1 MAETLT
7 PQQKMA
13 VTDRGGK
20 LLVSAAAGSGKTK
33 VLVDRL
39 LSYLTQPE
47 DPANIDDF
55 LMITYT
61 KAAAAE
67 LRGKIA
73 QKLTE
78 RLAADPG
85 NRHLQQQMQ
94 RLYLAKISTVH
105 AFCGDI
111 LREYAYSLDLSGDF
125 RVAEENECR
134 LLQQQVLEGLLDKAY
149 EEGTE
154 AFRAFV
160 DTQGFGRSDRSVPEI
175 VLKVYNS
182 ARCHLNPSAWLE
194 QCRREIPVGEDAAKT
209 PWGEYLMGEFLRSVG
224 LHRAALERCIQLA
237 TGLDGSEKPLA
248 LLESTVRQ
256 LRQLEGCRSWDE
268 LYHHPGVDFGRLNF
282 PKAFPDETL
291 KETIKAVRDAC
302 KLALG
307 KKDKIFSDSSAQVLE
322 DLEKTRL
329 SVEGLVGLVEEF
341 SQAYDRLKRSRR
353 VMDFGDLEHKMLDL
367 LLGKHRS
374 GPTALAREI
383 GERFREIMVDEYQ
396 DSNQVQDAIFSAL
409 TAQKQNCFMVGD
421 VKQSIYQF
429 RLADPGIFLEKYN
442 RFVPAEEAQPGQ
454 GRKVLLTRN
463 FRSAGQV
470 IAGVNAVFGCC
481 MSPEVGGLI
490 YGEGERLYE
499 GIRHIP
505 QSEPEVELYGIQ
517 VQADTY
523 REEAAFTARRIRELL
538 TEEHFVREK
547 DTLRRIRPEDI
558 VILLRSPGSVG
569 GEFQYALEQLGIPC
583 VTGNGEDLLQSREVS
598 TLRALLQTID
608 NPLQDIP
615 LVAVLASPL
624 FGFTADDLAQIRKA
638 DRNAPF
644 IRVMEKS
651 ERQDCRA
658 FLELLGKLRAQARMN
673 DVSKLLQ
680 DIFALTRMDSLYGA
694 MEEGQPENL
703 QAFCRLAE
711 DYERNGHKDLGQF
724 LDYLQALEEKGVTA
738 PAQEGS
744 SGAVTIMSI
753 HKSKGLEFPV
763 VFLCGLSRS
772 FNQESARDQV
782 LCHKELGLGLSW
794 VNTDQR
800 VRYPTIAK
808 RAISAK
814 IEDSTISEEM
824 RVLYVAM
831 TRAKDRLIMTY
842 AQKNLEKELTNLVRR
857 MDVTDPL
864 LLTWDVDC
872 PGTWVLYT
880 ALHRTEAG
888 ALFALG
894 GKPNCSQVQ
903 EIPWKIQVVEG
914 ENLSAQTE
922 TQSAKIQEIEPE
934 ILGKMEK
941 FLRFSYP
948 YTAATQTPSKQ
959 TATQLKGRPKDQE
972 VAEAAQVRQPER
984 VWRKPSF
991 AGGSPQGKD
1000 YGNAVHTLM
1009 EHIRFQKDMSLDYV
1023 NSEIARMEEEG
1034 FLTREECMGIRPK
1047 KIHAFFATEEGKA
1060 LCASPKV
1067 LREFKFSIL
1076 VDAQSRE
1083 PSMIGEKILLQGV
1096 VDCAMV
1102 EDSITVV
1109 DFKTDHVTKDSL
1121 EAAVRRYAPQIMAY
1135 GKAMEKIFQKPVKK
1149 KLLYFFHLGAFAEV
1163 TE

>member
-1 MAETLT
+1 M
-7 PQQKMA
+7 
-13 VTDRGGK
+13 
-20 LLVSAAAGSGKTK
+20 
-33 VLVDRL
+33 
-39 LSYLTQPE
+39 
-47 DPANIDDF
+47 
-55 LMITYT
+55 
-61 KAAAAE
+61 
-67 LRGKIA
+67 
-73 QKLTE
+73 
-78 RLAADPG
+78 
-85 NRHLQQQMQ
+85 
-94 RLYLAKISTVH
+94 
-105 AFCGDI
+105 
-111 LREYAYSLDLSGDF
+111 
-125 RVAEENECR
+125 
-134 LLQQQVLEGLLDKAY
+134 
-149 EEGTE
+149 
-154 AFRAFV
+154 
-160 DTQGFGRSDRSVPEI
+160 
-175 VLKVYNS
+175 
-182 ARCHLNPSAWLE
+182 
-194 QCRREIPVGEDAAKT
+194 
-209 PWGEYLMGEFLRSVG
+209 
-224 LHRAALERCIQLA
+224 
-237 TGLDGSEKPLA
+237 
-248 LLESTVRQ
+248 
-256 LRQLEGCRSWDE
+256 
-268 LYHHPGVDFGRLNF
+268 
-282 PKAFPDETL
+282 
-291 KETIKAVRDAC
+291 
-302 KLALG
+302 
-307 KKDKIFSDSSAQVLE
+307 
-322 DLEKTRL
+322 
-329 SVEGLVGLVEEF
+329 
-341 SQAYDRLKRSRR
+341 
-353 VMDFGDLEHKMLDL
+353 
-367 LLGKHRS
+367 
-374 GPTALAREI
+374 
-383 GERFREIMVDEYQ
+383 
-396 DSNQVQDAIFSAL
+396 
-409 TAQKQNCFMVGD
+409 
-421 VKQSIYQF
+421 
-429 RLADPGIFLEKYN
+429 
-442 RFVPAEEAQPGQ
+442 
-454 GRKVLLTRN
+454 
-463 FRSAGQV
+463 
-470 IAGVNAVFGCC
+470 
-481 MSPEVGGLI
+481 
-490 YGEGERLYE
+490 
-499 GIRHIP
+499 
-505 QSEPEVELYGIQ
+505 
-517 VQADTY
+517 
-523 REEAAFTARRIRELL
+523 

-638 DRNAPF
+638 DRNSPF

-694 MEEGQPENL
+694 VEEGQPENL

-814 IEDSTISEEM
+814 IEDSTVSEEM

-842 AQKNLEKELTNLVRR
+842 AQKNLSKELTGLVRR

-914 ENLSAQTE
+914 ENLSNQTE

-991 AGGSPQGKD
+991 AGGTPQGKD

-1034 FLTREECMGIRPK
+1034 FLTREECMGIRPE
-1047 KIHAFFATEEGKA
+1047 KIYAFFATEEGKA
-1060 LCASPKV
+1060 LCAAPKV